1 MHTNTQYLKDYFLH
15 TENPLL
21 RRREKER
28 QKKKER
34 KKGTYPLISLP
45 LATLREISDVG

>member
-1 MHTNTQYLKDYFLH
+1 MHTNTQYPKDYFLH

-21 RRREKER
+21 RREKER
-28 QKKKER
+28 RKKKER

-45 LATLREISDVG
+45 QATLREISDVG